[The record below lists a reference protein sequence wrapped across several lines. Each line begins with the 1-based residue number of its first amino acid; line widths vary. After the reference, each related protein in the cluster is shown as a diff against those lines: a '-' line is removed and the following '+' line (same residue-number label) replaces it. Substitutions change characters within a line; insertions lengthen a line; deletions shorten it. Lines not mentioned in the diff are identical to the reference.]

1 MRLEKKQMV
10 DDIGSLLDASSF
22 LYFVS
27 YKGLKVKEFNEFRID
42 LHKLGSKCYV
52 IKNRLIKKAAEQ
64 KTVGPL
70 VSMKLS
76 GDTAVVAGSG
86 DAGEVAKSIAAF
98 AKKYT
103 AVAVKGGFYEG
114 AALSKS
120 DVEAIASL
128 PPKPILQSQLL
139 GLLQAAPRGLVTVLY
154 AKLSG
159 VVNVLSAYK
168 DKKEKQ

>member
-1 MRLEKKQMV
+1 MRVEKKQMV
-10 DDIGSLLDASSF
+10 NDIGSLLGASSF

-27 YKGLKVKEFNEFRID
+27 YKGLKVKEFNELRTD
-42 LHKLGSKCYV
+42 LHKLGTKCYV
-52 IKNRLIKKAAEQ
+52 IKNRLIRKAAEQ
-64 KTVGPL
+64 KEVAPL
-70 VSMKLS
+70 VKMSLS

-86 DAGEVAKSIAAF
+86 DAGEVAKSLAAF
-98 AKKYT
+98 SKKY
-103 AVAVKGGFYEG
+103 AVVAVKGGFYEG

-128 PPKPILQSQLL
+128 PPKPILRAQFL
-139 GLLQAAPRGLVTVLY
+139 GVLQAPSRNLVNVLY